1 MFRREKCNTKLSSS
15 RNSMHRLA
23 HGRQKIPK
31 RRAFTNANALAHVS
45 SSQGSIIYR
54 IRDGQHART
63 GGGRSPSR
71 DEGLWRIH
79 ISGNAFRSATVVCL
93 ANASQNSPL
102 KRVQYGTL
110 QRLTQTMQDQP
121 CDAESH
127 PQVRRAKPNACS
139 NVRVEQRLTV
149 TVVTLSASHA
159 GGPDSAFVVVQVHTM
174 TFLLCRRHAEQ
185 QTKNSGVLGLT
196 QFLAMTIV
204 FQRCRKSA

>member
-1 MFRREKCNTKLSSS
+1 MR
-15 RNSMHRLA
+15 M
-23 HGRQKIPK
+23 
-31 RRAFTNANALAHVS
+31 RAWAHVS

-149 TVVTLSASHA
+149 TVVALSASHA
-159 GGPDSAFVVVQVHTM
+159 GGPDSAFVVVQVHTIHIP
-174 TFLLCRRHAEQ
+174 TLSSACRTANKE
-185 QTKNSGVLGLT
+185 LGCARPYSIPRDDDC
-196 QFLAMTIV
+196 F
-204 FQRCRKSA
+204 